1 MGYMDSGSWVIGDA
15 TPDTKSFV
23 RKPSTF
29 RSCVVSGSNFEPASG
44 RYRLFASLTC
54 PWACRTLIVR
64 SLKGL
69 ENAIPITLV
78 HSDPDM
84 GWTVDD
90 GESDLPEEIRHIYE
104 LYRMADPVFS
114 GRVTVPVLWDTKNRT
129 IVNNESA
136 EIIVMLN
143 RAFNQWGDSSVDLY
157 PEQLIPE
164 IDRINDLVYDGLNN
178 AVYRAGFSTD
188 QAAYEEA
195 VVKVFETMDF
205 LEDRLKSSRYLVG
218 DQLTLAD
225 VRLFTTGIRFDLVYF
240 GHFKCN
246 LRQWCSYPNLWAWL
260 RDLYQDRKIMDTV
273 NFDVMK
279 RGYYTAHKRINPSG
293 IVPLGP
299 KLDFLSPHSREKLA
313 QEVRAT

>member
-1 MGYMDSGSWVIGDA
+1 MGYMDSGSWVIGES

-23 RKPSTF
+23 RKPSAF
-29 RSCVVSGSNFEPASG
+29 RNFVAPGSGFEPESG
-44 RYRLFASLTC
+44 RYHLFASLTC

-69 ENAIPITLV
+69 QNAIPMTLV
-78 HSDPDM
+78 HADTDM
-84 GWTVDD
+84 GWTVD
-90 GESDLPEEIRHIYE
+90 GGASSSVEEIKHVFK
-104 LYRMADPVFS
+104 LYQIADPAYS
-114 GRVTVPVLWDTKNRT
+114 GRVTVPVLWDTKTRT

-143 RAFNQWGDSSVDLY
+143 RAFDQWGDSSVDLY
-157 PEQLIPE
+157 PEQLVPE

-178 AVYRAGFSTD
+178 AVYRAGFAND
-188 QAAYEEA
+188 QTAYEEA
-195 VVKVFETMDF
+195 VTKVFETMDL
-205 LEDRLKSSRYLVG
+205 LEEHLKSRRYLVG

-225 VRLFTTGIRFDLVYF
+225 VRLFTTGIRFDLVYV

-246 LRQWCSYPNLWAWL
+246 LRQWSSYPNLWAWL
-260 RDLYQDRKIMDTV
+260 RDLCQNKKIMDTV
-273 NFDVMK
+273 DFDAMK

-299 KLDFLSPHSREKLA
+299 KLDFLLPHSREKLGS
-313 QEVRAT
+313 